1 MVPFA
6 NIEHGAILD
15 ASFGTAAPG
24 DTIFAELGGESLGL
38 RTLGCTRFMLQWDV
52 LGALEAG
59 WLGNEH
65 PFLFLIGPHLLAS
78 LELDAR
84 LFRTKRW
91 SPYVGVGISGEA
103 SVLEHPGLSSSDLTT
118 INYVDG
124 VDVAASN
131 GAQRAS
137 SSGRRCWTRGGPL
150 LFYLFGQEQL
160 QGAETVT
167 PAESFTEIGIG
178 ARYDVTGS
186 VVATLE
192 GLFGM
197 APSTTNDYLGLHDT
211 TTRLAAQGSVRKVFA
226 NGMWLGLAAS
236 IEQDRDHVAYAS
248 GVTFDT
254 ANAPTFRATL
264 TLGVPLWRKRR

>member
-1 MVPFA
+1 LVPFA

-118 INYVDG
+118 VNYVDG
-124 VDVAASN
+124 VGGSVGRGAARIVF
-131 GAQRAS
+131 GAS
-137 SSGRRCWTRGGPL
+137 MLDTRRSL